1 MYPEDLNN
9 ALARLEAEVDPTVNY
24 LPSSPAPSS
33 SSSSPLHKKRTALF
47 VAEEECALVTRA
59 ASGALIVGQR
69 PRMPDEDPRPRVSLL
84 WKHAYQHQPRMGQ
97 PGNVPLSLLPL
108 SLL

>member
-9 ALARLEAEVDPTVNY
+9 ALARLPAEVDPTVNY

-47 VAEEECALVTRA
+47 VAEECALVTRA
-59 ASGALIVGQR
+59 ASGALIVGN
-69 PRMPDEDPRPRVSLL
+69 PPDAR
-84 WKHAYQHQPRMGQ
+84 
-97 PGNVPLSLLPL
+97 
-108 SLL
+108 